1 MYRYLF
7 GPVPSRRLGM
17 SLGIDLVPMKTCSLN
32 CIYCECGKTTHLT
45 VERREY
51 VPFKEVCRELHD
63 YNSTHSPP
71 DYLTFSGSGEPM
83 LNSKIGDVLAFVKK
97 EHPHIPVALLTN
109 GTLFTDAQ
117 IRREILDVD
126 VLLPS
131 LDAATQE
138 TFQRINR
145 PHPDLRIG
153 EIIKGLKDLRREYHG
168 AIWLEVFI
176 LPEVNDTPAELAAL
190 KNAIMKIEPERIQ
203 LNTLDRPGAVT
214 SIRAAGYQALQ
225 QIRDSWQLPNVE
237 IVARPKTRKHVQAF
251 RQDIESAILETIAR
265 RPCTLQDLSRILGL
279 HTNELNKYLSVLEAH
294 QKIST
299 RRQRR
304 GVFYVANLTSKND

>member
-17 SLGIDLVPMKTCSLN
+17 SLGIDLVPMKTCSLD

-45 VERREY
+45 IDRREY
-51 VPFKEVCRELHD
+51 VPFKEVCRELQD
-63 YNSTHSPP
+63 YLTTHSPP
-71 DYLTFSGSGEPM
+71 DYVTFSGSGEPM
-83 LNSKIGDVLAFVKK
+83 LYNRIRDVLAFLKK
-97 EHPHIPVALLTN
+97 EHPYIPVALLTN
-109 GTLFTDAQ
+109 GTLFTDPR
-117 IRREILDVD
+117 IRREILYVD

-131 LDAATQE
+131 LDAATQK

-145 PHPDLRIG
+145 PHPDLRID
-153 EIIKGLKDLRREYHG
+153 EIVKGLEDLRREYSG

-176 LPEVNDTPAELAAL
+176 LPEVNDSSAELSAL
-190 KNAIMKIEPERIQ
+190 KNAILKIEPERIQ
-203 LNTLDRPGAVT
+203 LNTLDRPGTVT
-214 SIRAAGYQALQ
+214 SIRAAGYQALR
-225 QIRDSWQLPNVE
+225 QIRDDWQLPNVE

-279 HTNELNKYLSVLEAH
+279 HTNELNKYLSVLETD
-294 QKIST
+294 QKIIT
-299 RRQRR
+299 RRHQR
-304 GVFYVANLTSKND
+304 GVFYVTNLTREND

>member
-45 VERREY
+45 VERQEY
-51 VPFKEVCRELHD
+51 VPLNEVCRELHD
-63 YNSTHSPP
+63 YNSTHSQP

-83 LNSKIGDVLAFVKK
+83 LNSRIGDVLAFVKK
-97 EHPHIPVALLTN
+97 EHPYIPVALLTN
-109 GTLFTDAQ
+109 GTSFTDAQ

-145 PHPDLRIG
+145 PHPDLRID
-153 EIIKGLKDLRREYHG
+153 EIIKGLEALRQEYHG
-168 AIWLEVFI
+168 EIWLEVFI
-176 LPEVNDTPAELAAL
+176 LPDVNDSPSELSAL
-190 KNAIMKIEPERIQ
+190 KVAILRIQPDRIQ
-203 LNTLDRPGAVT
+203 LNTLDRPGAVASIT
-214 SIRAAGYQALQ
+214 SAGYKELQ
-225 QIRDSWQLPNVE
+225 QIKDDWQLPNVE
-237 IVARPKTRKHVQAF
+237 IVARPKTRKHVQSF

-265 RPCTLQDLSRILGL
+265 RPCTLEDLSRILGL
-279 HTNELNKYLSVLEAH
+279 HTNELNKYLGVLETD
-294 QKIST
+294 QKITT
-299 RRQRR
+299 RWQQR
-304 GVFYVANLTSKND
+304 GVFYVANLTRKND